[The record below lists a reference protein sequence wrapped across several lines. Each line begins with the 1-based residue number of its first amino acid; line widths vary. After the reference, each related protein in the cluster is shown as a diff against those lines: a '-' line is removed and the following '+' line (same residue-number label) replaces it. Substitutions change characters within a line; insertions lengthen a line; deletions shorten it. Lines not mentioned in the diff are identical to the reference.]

1 MVLPG
6 KTSESRPSA
15 VPVGSDAHVGPH
27 QIALSLANA
36 MNDVASTPRT
46 WSTPPPAI
54 GMRCMVALP

>member
-15 VPVGSDAHVGPH
+15 VPIGSDAHVGAPPDR
-27 QIALSLANA
+27 AVLGDA
-36 MNDVASTPRT
+36 MNDVASTPRRVHA
-46 WSTPPPAI
+46 PPAI